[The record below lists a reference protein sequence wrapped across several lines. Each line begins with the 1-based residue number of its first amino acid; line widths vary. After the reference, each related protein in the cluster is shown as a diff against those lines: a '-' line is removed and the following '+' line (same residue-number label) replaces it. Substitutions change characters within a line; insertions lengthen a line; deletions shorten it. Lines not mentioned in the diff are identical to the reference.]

1 MKKKK
6 QSKENFDIKYIPFK
20 TTFNSEKRIKINN
33 NIKKNTVQIPNRNYQ
48 KMKKKKIKHQI

>member
-33 NIKKNTVQIPNRNYQ
+33 NIKKNTVQIPNRNY
-48 KMKKKKIKHQI
+48 